1 MSVQQN
7 LNDKEIT
14 SFKKVGEN
22 YFFNTLLTIFV
33 SLFPIITFPYV
44 SRILGPTGLGKVTFA
59 YSLANYFIIIVS
71 LGLPYYGLREISKS
85 RDNQETLNDKFSEFL
100 SQNLVALVVFGLLY
114 LFIISF
120 ISKFRQDEAL
130 YLITGVAIVLSVFQ
144 VQWFYQGLEKFRFIA
159 IVNIAMQFIAIIL
172 IFTFIKTEHD
182 YVLYAITLLIAFFGS
197 SILNLIYSRKYV
209 HFRFQLRIKLEDYK
223 PFIYLYIYILVMNIY
238 LNLDKVILG
247 FIAGDKY
254 VGYYSP
260 ANQII
265 KMVSVFVTSISTVLL
280 PRISS
285 YIKEQNEKEIALLSK
300 NSLNFILMF
309 AIPAAVGIAILAP
322 EIIFLFSGPKFSESV
337 LALQLMVPVIVF
349 TGISNFLV
357 LLILIPRHQDKELVL
372 TTLLGSIIDVLLN
385 ILFVPSL
392 DHIGTALAILLT
404 EIVVSVSQIFVTRK
418 YFAEGLFSK
427 NIWNYVIGS
436 SLIGIT
442 IFLVKVVFNSPLLVL
457 FVGIGLSLLVYFIY
471 LLITKDQIFYNI
483 ILSIKPALF
492 Q

>member
-1 MSVQQN
+1 
-7 LNDKEIT
+7 
-14 SFKKVGEN
+14 
-22 YFFNTLLTIFV
+22 
-33 SLFPIITFPYV
+33 
-44 SRILGPTGLGKVTFA
+44 
-59 YSLANYFIIIVS
+59 
-71 LGLPYYGLREISKS
+71 
-85 RDNQETLNDKFSEFL
+85 
-100 SQNLVALVVFGLLY
+100 
-114 LFIISF
+114 
-120 ISKFRQDEAL
+120 
-130 YLITGVAIVLSVFQ
+130 
-144 VQWFYQGLEKFRFIA
+144 
-159 IVNIAMQFIAIIL
+159 
-172 IFTFIKTEHD
+172 
-182 YVLYAITLLIAFFGS
+182 
-197 SILNLIYSRKYV
+197 
-209 HFRFQLRIKLEDYK
+209 
-223 PFIYLYIYILVMNIY
+223 
-238 LNLDKVILG
+238 
-247 FIAGDKY
+247 
-254 VGYYSP
+254 
-260 ANQII
+260 
-265 KMVSVFVTSISTVLL
+265 
-280 PRISS
+280 
-285 YIKEQNEKEIALLSK
+285 
-300 NSLNFILMF
+300 
-309 AIPAAVGIAILAP
+309 
-322 EIIFLFSGPKFSESV
+322 
-337 LALQLMVPVIVF
+337 MVPVIVF